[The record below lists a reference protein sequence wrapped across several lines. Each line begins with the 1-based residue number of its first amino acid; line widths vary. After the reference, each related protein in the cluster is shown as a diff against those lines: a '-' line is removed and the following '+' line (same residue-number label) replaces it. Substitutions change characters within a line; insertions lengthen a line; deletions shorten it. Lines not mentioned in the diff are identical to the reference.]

1 MLSWGISWLAFWYE
15 FCIVW
20 IVGCGLE
27 PGDNL
32 TWARMLMVR
41 QENRRTHQRLPLRL
55 TVICQ
60 KVGYASGGF
69 YTASTVNVSSGGML
83 LEVNSGDLREGE
95 LLSVDMPVPPT
106 EGLLE
111 FGGRFAA
118 YARVIR
124 VNSRSSADSDPKAG
138 PARTIA
144 LEFCQSPKLRV

>member
-1 MLSWGISWLAFWYE
+1 MI
-15 FCIVW
+15 W
-20 IVGCGLE
+20 IVCCGLE
-27 PGDNL
+27 PGDNF

-60 KVGYASGGF
+60 KVGYASGGI
-69 YTASTVNVSSGGML
+69 YTGSTVNVSSGGML
-83 LEVNSGDLREGE
+83 LEVNSRDLREGE
-95 LLSVDMPVPPT
+95 LLSVEMPVPPT

-124 VNSRSSADSDPKAG
+124 VDSRLDGDGGLDTG
-138 PARTIA
+138 PVRRIA

>member
-15 FCIVW
+15 FCIIW

-124 VNSRSSADSDPKAG
+124 VDYRPSADAGPKAG
-138 PARTIA
+138 PTRTIA

>member
-1 MLSWGISWLAFWYE
+1 
-15 FCIVW
+15 
-20 IVGCGLE
+20 
-27 PGDNL
+27 
-32 TWARMLMVR
+32 MVR

-60 KVGYASGGF
+60 KVGYASGGI

-83 LEVNSGDLREGE
+83 LELNSRDLREGE
-95 LLSVDMPVPPT
+95 LLSVEMPMPPT

-111 FGGRFAA
+111 FGGRFTA

-124 VNSRSSADSDPKAG
+124 VDLQPDADVDRHAG
-138 PARTIA
+138 PVRRIA

>member
-1 MLSWGISWLAFWYE
+1 
-15 FCIVW
+15 
-20 IVGCGLE
+20 
-27 PGDNL
+27 
-32 TWARMLMVR
+32 MVR

-60 KVGYASGGF
+60 KVGYASSGVYSG
-69 YTASTVNVSSGGML
+69 STVNVSSGGML

-106 EGLLE
+106 EGLVE

-124 VNSRSSADSDPKAG
+124 VDSRLIADTDPIAG
-138 PARTIA
+138 SARTIA